1 MIRSIVSFCIQE
13 RLIVILVSLLIVAV
27 GWFSINSVPLDA
39 IPNIGE
45 NQVIVLADWPGQSPK
60 DVEDQLTYPLSVA
73 LQAVPGAVNVRGKSM
88 FGFSFVQVTFDDSTD
103 FYWARSRVAEQLLSL
118 PTGKIPRG
126 VTPVLGPD
134 ATGLGQIYYYV
145 LEPPAGVDLA
155 ELRSK
160 QDYVVK
166 LALESVDGVAEVA
179 SIGGYVRQY
188 QIEADPDLLR
198 YHQVPLQKLIA
209 AVRAANVEVGA
220 KTAETSGMEYLVRGK
235 GFLGSG
241 KTELETI
248 EQIEN
253 TVVQSAAGVPIRVR
267 DLASVQT
274 GPAFRQGALDLN
286 GSEAVGGVVVM
297 RYRENPRTV
306 IENVKAKIASL
317 EPELGGIKIHG
328 VYDRTFLIDE
338 TVHTLSEALI
348 QETIVTIV
356 IVVLFLLHFRASL
369 IIAITLPMAVLMAF
383 IAMKTFHVDANI
395 MSLAG
400 IAIAIGTMV
409 DMGIIVLE
417 NIYDHLAD
425 WEQRDEPQSESRTAV
440 IRRAATEV
448 APAVVTAVSTTVVS
462 FLPVFFLTGRDQR
475 LFSPLAWTK
484 TFAIVASLIVA
495 VTIVPAMCR
504 IFLRSARTPLWA
516 SVLGS
521 LAIAALAGLSC
532 LFAWGHRLLALINDG
547 GAALAEWVP
556 SLGFL
561 ANDPLSLPWL
571 TALVS
576 LAGLGM
582 GWWMLRERIRP
593 IEENPVSG
601 LIRFFY
607 SARLRFA
614 LNHKLLMLTFPM
626 IIIFLGAGAWFGFPT
641 ILKPLELVSRKLG
654 AELNDV
660 PGYVEAKH
668 TFTGLTSD
676 DWIALDEGS
685 WFYMPS
691 LYPAAS
697 FSQSVEVLQT
707 QDAMMKQ
714 IPEVENVL
722 GKIGRVDSALDPAPV
737 TMVETYV
744 MLKPKDQWREG
755 VDARSIWD
763 EINAVATMP
772 GVTMASPLQPI
783 EGRVVMLASGIKAAM
798 AIRIYGDSLEGLG
811 VAAER
816 VAEELKKNPLVDSR
830 TVNPDVVLG
839 KPYYEFEVD
848 REESARYGM
857 TTEMVNA
864 IVGAGLGGVDV
875 TSTVEGR
882 ERYPVQVRYR
892 RDIREQ
898 VDQLGKVPVVTPN
911 GEIVPLERLAK
922 LSTSWGPGMISS
934 EDSRLVAHVMFSPS
948 GMKGD
953 IETVESA
960 MNGLTQARASG
971 ELKFPNGNFEMV
983 PVGSFE
989 NQVKSNLRLAWLG
1002 PLLNLD
1008 YPKEVLTLEDRIAW
1022 VLNWV
1027 PLGLVPLAMLIN
1039 FVLLYLSFRNFS
1051 IAGTIFSAI
1060 PVSFAAGMVA
1070 IAVADVEMNTAIW
1083 IGFIALFGI
1092 AVDDGVVMATY
1103 IQQRVRRRNPLT
1115 IAELRETVHEAGM
1128 KRVRPCL
1135 MTTVT
1140 TLVALLPVLVSTG
1153 RGADVARAMAIP
1165 VFGGMLV
1172 EPFSSFV
1179 VPTVYCAIAEFKM
1192 KLGLAVEKV
1201 PETEHETAVT

>member
-1 MIRSIVSFCIQE
+1 MIQSIVKFCIQE
-13 RLIVILVSLLIVAV
+13 RLIVILVAMLVVAL
-27 GWFSINSVPLDA
+27 GWFATNSVPLDA
-39 IPNIGE
+39 IPNVGE

-118 PTGKIPRG
+118 PSGKIPKG

-145 LEPPAGVDLA
+145 LDPPPGVDLA
-155 ELRSK
+155 ELRST

-166 LALESVDGVAEVA
+166 LALESVEGVAEVA

-198 YHQVPLQKLIA
+198 YHMIPLQKLMDS
-209 AVRAANVEVGA
+209 VRASNTEVGA

-248 EQIEN
+248 EQIED
-253 TVVQSAAGVPIRVR
+253 TVVQTTNGVPIRVR

-297 RYRENPRTV
+297 RYRENPRSV

-317 EPELGGIKIHG
+317 EPELGGIKIKG

-338 TVHTLSEALI
+338 TVHTLSEALL
-348 QETIVTIV
+348 QETFVTIA
-356 IVVLFLLHFRASL
+356 IVVLFLLHFRASM
-369 IIAITLPMAVLMAF
+369 IIAISLPLAVLMAF
-383 IAMKTFHVDANI
+383 IAMKVFNVDANI

-409 DMGIIVLE
+409 DMGIIILE

-425 WEQRDEPQSESRTAV
+425 WEKQTDQERTVSRVEV
-440 IRRAATEV
+440 IRKAATEV

-462 FLPVFFLTGRDQR
+462 FMPVFFLTGRDQR
-475 LFSPLAWTK
+475 LFAPLAWTK
-484 TFAIVASLIVA
+484 TFAIVASLMVA
-495 VTIVPAMCR
+495 ITVVPALCR
-504 IFLRSARTPLWA
+504 IFLRSARTPVWA
-516 SVLGS
+516 AWIGS
-521 LAIAALAGLSC
+521 LAMAAIAGLSC
-532 LFAWGHRLLALINDG
+532 QFVWGHRISDLIVGGRDSLAAQFPSWNIAPIESIPLIWLSVVC
-547 GAALAEWVP
+547 AI
-556 SLGFL
+556 LGF
-561 ANDPLSLPWL
+561 
-571 TALVS
+571 
-576 LAGLGM
+576 GLG
-582 GWWMLRERIRP
+582 WWILRERIRP

-601 LIRFFY
+601 FIRFMY
-607 SARLRFA
+607 AARLRFA
-614 LNHKLLMLTFPM
+614 LNNKLLMLTFPAF
-626 IIIFLGAGAWFGFPT
+626 IIFLGAGAWVGFPT
-641 ILKPLELVSRKLG
+641 LLTPVENVANKLG
-654 AELNDV
+654 TELNDV
-660 PGYVEAKH
+660 PGYVDAKH
-668 TFTGLTSD
+668 SFTGLTSD

-697 FSQSVEVLQT
+697 FSQAVEVLQT
-707 QDAMMKQ
+707 QDAMIKQ
-714 IPEVENVL
+714 IPEVEDAL

-737 TMVETYV
+737 TMIETYI
-744 MLKPKDQWREG
+744 MLKPKDQWRAG
-755 VDARSIWD
+755 VKPKDIWD

-783 EGRVVMLASGIKAAM
+783 EGRVVMLASGIKASM
-798 AIRIYGDSLEGLG
+798 AIRIYGDSLKGLG
-811 VAAER
+811 IAANR
-816 VAEELKKNPLVDSR
+816 VADELKNNPLIDQR

-848 REESARYGM
+848 RDESARYGM
-857 TTEMVNA
+857 TTEMVNQ
-864 IVGAGLGGVDV
+864 IVGAGLGGVNV
-875 TSTVEGR
+875 TNTVEGR
-882 ERYPVQVRYR
+882 ERYPVQVRFKR
-892 RDIREQ
+892 EIREQ
-898 VDQLGKVPVVTPN
+898 VDQLSKVPVVTPS
-911 GEIVPLERLAK
+911 GDIVPLERLAS
-922 LSTSWGPGMISS
+922 LSTSWGPGVINS

-960 MNGLTQARASG
+960 MAGLKNARANG
-971 ELKFPNGNFEMV
+971 TLGFPDGNFEMV

-989 NQVKSNLRLAWLG
+989 NQIKSNQRLAWLG
-1002 PLLNLD
+1002 PLLDLD
-1008 YPKEVLTLEDRIAW
+1008 YPLEVITLKDRIAY

-1027 PLGLVPLAMLIN
+1027 PMGLVPLAMTIN
-1039 FVLLYLSFRNFS
+1039 FFLLYLSFRNFS
-1051 IAGTIFSAI
+1051 IAATIFSAI

-1070 IAVADVEMNTAIW
+1070 IAVADVQMNTAIW

-1103 IQQRVRRRNPLT
+1103 IQQLVRSRSPKT
-1115 IAELRETVHEAGM
+1115 IDDLRETVYEAGM

-1135 MTTVT
+1135 MTTIT
-1140 TLVALLPVLVSTG
+1140 TLVALLPVLISEG

-1179 VPTVYCAIAEFKM
+1179 VPTVYCAIAEFKL
-1192 KLGLAVEKV
+1192 KLGLAVEKD
-1201 PETEHETAVT
+1201 PDAIE